1 MTNSYSTLQATSGT
15 TMSVIRLNNQTFY
28 PYLVHKDKR
37 PTNLCLLSSNIYL
50 STGFLVAK
58 DHLYPNKPKSS
69 KIYTCFNTYLE
80 FYLWMRNLPFNERN
94 FYEIIHMGPQ
104 KPHFDIDIDVFD
116 KDGKIKS
123 RGVTLNNFMEIG
135 TATRNNLLAACIEL
149 FREYGL
155 SLSYSGFL
163 VFDSSSNNKYSC
175 HVVIDG
181 YFHQNGK
188 DAKEFYNLVVS
199 RLDKS
204 FQSYVD
210 SAVYGKNQQFRLLGN
225 NKINKNNVKGVD
237 AVTTWQPSED
247 CSDENIFQLR
257 LFEASLVTFTSGCVA
272 LPFSPEVKRVVPSG
286 VDASAYYSDIM
297 AAFEA
302 SEFCHDFTPCGCT
315 NNILSLKRKHKSYCP
330 ICDRVHDNENA
341 YIKVYNS
348 GSICYKCRRDDLNR
362 SFNIGVV
369 GVAPTTDPDLLDGDE
384 VVGDDNINNIGGVD
398 LRTGRIQAQPII
410 NLNVQATPIVKIT
423 PQYTN
428 RAATTDDILYFVT
441 SLRVEDSTS
450 TATCPDLYNEF
461 TTYCGRCNL
470 TCSIGAR
477 AFTNFITKSASFVP
491 QREPNSIYPEYV
503 PVNNTI
509 ITTKDWQNR
518 TVVVNVSIS
527 KAPEIFRQ
535 NPINQSSLQVG
546 PTNVSSVIHSSADQY
561 INTNEKI
568 TLLTSAQAT
577 TSDKIKFQFCEA
589 MLRDFWDDEMVP
601 IENERVNV
609 KDVYKSFKFWTE
621 ERGIVSTHKA
631 RGLSRLIKSRFGLE
645 RISSNG
651 EYYFAAWNVRRNIS
665 AGEHQQKEDSLR
677 RIWTFNNKKYTI
689 GCHNG
694 LVSYNMSRT
703 PRWNG
708 INIRRVHET
717 RTENGRIKLPS
728 LEEMLLGSEIRCG
741 MLYDFVLAI
750 RADLSSG
757 KTESIKKYIEEH
769 PDMRVLIVLPNI
781 ALTNKFI
788 QELGPLGFVIY
799 SDDTVNKKTVIE
811 GNRICTTYNSM
822 FKCIGDFDLLI
833 IDEYRLVHKMQFNK
847 ILTTKHQS
855 YRAFNHRLRT
865 TPRVVIADGL
875 LENKHVLQMKD
886 ITQRTVN
893 VYQCMNNFRDDD
905 EVIVIDNDI
914 HAMNQAIKHARQGL
928 RVAVASGSCGHCVF
942 IKNKLQE
949 LAPDMNIGL
958 YTRDEMKGIKVDPTT
973 LWNEHQVIVYSP
985 TILAGS
991 SYLGRIDCSYGIFLT
1006 GTCGPDA
1013 SVQMLYRCR
1022 NNNKFYICVKNTNK
1036 KRIIGEGLY
1045 PSYSNTLMWL
1055 SNKDRLYNSV
1065 SAGEEDIIHA
1075 GLVYSTG
1082 TVDDNYLQLYASYVQ
1097 DEEKA
1102 RTQYLFHMLLYMRD
1116 MGVKFGGLDS
1126 TLNMSHEDQEQ
1137 VNIVKREFF
1146 EFRKDINDKVW
1157 TAKAAV
1163 PEIPY
1168 HEYLTLDRKTNK
1180 TKEERYKINK
1190 YKVMKRY
1197 DIPNEQITADIMK
1210 QASGNNVKHD
1220 NITLF
1225 GELSGVPP
1233 DKLQDRMKDIYL
1245 TNLPGKLKDIHP
1257 DYMFEKIE
1265 RNRAAVV
1272 DFIRKNTIG
1281 PDTINREYLNM
1292 TETSYKDNFFKCM
1305 HGVNMLNVL
1314 GFNNFKVIYE
1324 RLFPTAIDPNLS
1336 KPYIDANW
1344 DELHVIAKLQ
1354 KIKPEDYV
1362 NKVTKT
1368 ILEEAFGMSYNVN
1381 KDGACSLGRGTF
1393 KLTGDNFTLSKL
1405 PDVMVNAP
1413 QPRALVLNVV
1423 AHKTNVVNTV
1433 PVMDILKTIA
1443 AKDNMKG
1450 REIPTDIHDRI
1461 ARSKLTIDTTKFS
1474 MPRIQV
1480 NTNSIT
1486 KPIPTRINC
1495 PVGYNPMVDGPLIR
1509 LPINKSR
1516 SLIQ

>member
-1 MTNSYSTLQATSGT
+1 
-15 TMSVIRLNNQTFY
+15 
-28 PYLVHKDKR
+28 
-37 PTNLCLLSSNIYL
+37 
-50 STGFLVAK
+50 
-58 DHLYPNKPKSS
+58 
-69 KIYTCFNTYLE
+69 
-80 FYLWMRNLPFNERN
+80 
-94 FYEIIHMGPQ
+94 
-104 KPHFDIDIDVFD
+104 
-116 KDGKIKS
+116 
-123 RGVTLNNFMEIG
+123 
-135 TATRNNLLAACIEL
+135 
-149 FREYGL
+149 
-155 SLSYSGFL
+155 
-163 VFDSSSNNKYSC
+163 
-175 HVVIDG
+175 
-181 YFHQNGK
+181 
-188 DAKEFYNLVVS
+188 
-199 RLDKS
+199 
-204 FQSYVD
+204 
-210 SAVYGKNQQFRLLGN
+210 
-225 NKINKNNVKGVD
+225 
-237 AVTTWQPSED
+237 
-247 CSDENIFQLR
+247 
-257 LFEASLVTFTSGCVA
+257 
-272 LPFSPEVKRVVPSG
+272 
-286 VDASAYYSDIM
+286 
-297 AAFEA
+297 
-302 SEFCHDFTPCGCT
+302 
-315 NNILSLKRKHKSYCP
+315 
-330 ICDRVHDNENA
+330 
-341 YIKVYNS
+341 
-348 GSICYKCRRDDLNR
+348 
-362 SFNIGVV
+362 
-369 GVAPTTDPDLLDGDE
+369 LLDGDE
-384 VVGDDNINNIGGVD
+384 VVVDDNTNHIMGGFD
-398 LRTGRIQAQPII
+398 LRTGRVQAQPII
-410 NLNVQATPIVKIT
+410 NGVVPTVKPQPVAPIVKH
-423 PQYTN
+423 YTV
-428 RAATTDDILYFVT
+428 REATTDDIIYFING
-441 SLRVEDSTS
+441 LRTDNNDN
-450 TATCPDLYNEF
+450 TATCPDSYNTF
-461 TTYCGRCNL
+461 TTYCKRSNMLCHITN
-470 TCSIGAR
+470 R
-477 AFTNFITKSASFVP
+477 KFTDTVSKSFTTTLNRNR
-491 QREPNSIYPEYV
+491 RE
-503 PVNNTI
+503 
-509 ITTKDWQNR
+509 
-518 TVVVNVSIS
+518 VVGISLS
-527 KAPEIFRQ
+527 KASEVFREDS
-535 NPINQSSLQVG
+535 IERSSQSMGQVLAAG
-546 PTNVSSVIHSSADQY
+546 VIHSSGDLY
-561 INTNEKI
+561 INTNVSVI
-568 TLLTSAQAT
+568 PTANTQGS
-577 TSDKIKFQFCEA
+577 TSDVNKFPRVLFDES
-589 MLRDFWDDEMVP
+589 MLRGFWDDEMVP

-609 KDVYKSFKFWTE
+609 KDVHNSFKFWTE

-651 EYYFAAWNVRRNIS
+651 EYYFAGWNVRRNIS

-677 RIWTFNNKKYTI
+677 RIWAYNNKKYTI
-689 GCHNG
+689 GWHNG

-728 LEEMLLGSEIRCG
+728 LEEMLLMDQTGD
-741 MLYDFVLAI
+741 LNFVLAI

-769 PDMRVLIVLPNI
+769 PDMRILIVLPNI

-788 QELGPLGFVIY
+788 QDLGPLGFVIY
-799 SDDTVNKKTVIE
+799 SDDAVNKKTVIE

-822 FKCIGDFDLLI
+822 FKCIGDFDLLV

-886 ITQRTVN
+886 ITKRTVN

-914 HAMNQAIKHARQGL
+914 HAMNRAIRHARQGL

-1065 SAGEEDIIHA
+1065 SVGEEDIIHA

-1146 EFRKDINDKVW
+1146 EFKKDINDKVW

-1168 HEYLTLDRKTNK
+1168 HEYLSLDRKTNK

-1225 GELSGVPP
+1225 GELSGVPR

-1245 TNLPGKLKDIHP
+1245 TNLPGKITNALSRHKLDKLGMLETDNEP
-1257 DYMFEKIE
+1257 DLEK
-1265 RNRAAVV
+1265 
-1272 DFIRKNTIG
+1272 TIDKIADPIG
-1281 PDTINREYLNM
+1281 REYLNM
-1292 TETSYKDNFFKCM
+1292 TETIYKDNLFKCM

-1344 DELHVIAKLQ
+1344 NELHVIAKLQ
-1354 KIKPEDYV
+1354 EIKPEDYV

-1381 KDGACSLGRGTF
+1381 KDGTCSLGRGAF

-1405 PDVMVNAP
+1405 PDVIVNAP
-1413 QPRALVLNVV
+1413 QARALVLNVIKPENIT
-1423 AHKTNVVNTV
+1423 ATV
-1433 PVMDILKTIA
+1433 
-1443 AKDNMKG
+1443 DN
-1450 REIPTDIHDRI
+1450 
-1461 ARSKLTIDTTKFS
+1461 
-1474 MPRIQV
+1474 
-1480 NTNSIT
+1480 
-1486 KPIPTRINC
+1486 
-1495 PVGYNPMVDGPLIR
+1495 R
-1509 LPINKSR
+1509 LP
-1516 SLIQ
+1516 